1 MTICFTLSHFPSLHF
16 LSFLPSGEKIIMVMI
31 TLKVK
36 RRFFGKLFH
45 HLGMVKLQIKRFH
58 QICTD
63 ISLSKDKLKWE
74 WTCISSF
81 VKQKQR
87 TMLYC
92 NDDKFQCMLHYQF
105 FAPNKKYKMSLG
117 YLCRKN
123 CTRDIMQLLAISC
136 RYVIVFQNISFL
148 LVLHYLYRLNTAIK
162 RRYYSVHLSCNTT

>member
-1 MTICFTLSHFPSLHF
+1 MKISFILSDFPSLHF
-16 LSFLPSGEKIIMVMI
+16 LSFLPSGEKIIMVII
-31 TLKVK
+31 TLEVK

-45 HLGMVKLQIKRFH
+45 QLGMVKLQIKRFH

-92 NDDKFQCMLHYQF
+92 NDDKFQCMLHYHF
-105 FAPNKKYKMSLG
+105 FAPNKKYEIFLS
-117 YLCRKN
+117 YLCRID
-123 CTRDIMQLLAISC
+123 CTRDIMQLLCYCVPEYITSS
-136 RYVIVFQNISFL
+136 SF
-148 LVLHYLYRLNTAIK
+148 T
-162 RRYYSVHLSCNTT
+162 LSIQAEYCIQAKILQCTFEL

>member
-1 MTICFTLSHFPSLHF
+1 MSQEFVQFKMKISFILSHFPSLHF
-16 LSFLPSGEKIIMVMI
+16 LSFLPSGEKIIMVII
-31 TLKVK
+31 TLEVK

-45 HLGMVKLQIKRFH
+45 QLGMVKLQIKRFH

-92 NDDKFQCMLHYQF
+92 NDDKFQCMLHYHF
-105 FAPNKKYKMSLG
+105 FAPNKKYKIFLG
-117 YLCRKN
+117 YLCRID
-123 CTRDIMQLLAISC
+123 CTRDII
-136 RYVIVFQNISFL
+136 IVFQNISL
-148 LVLHYLYRLNTAIK
+148 LSSFT
-162 RRYYSVHLSCNTT
+162 LSIQAEYCNQTKILQCTFEL

>member
-1 MTICFTLSHFPSLHF
+1 MKISFILSHFPSSHF
-16 LSFLPSGEKIIMVMI
+16 LSFLPSGEKIMIVII
-31 TLKVK
+31 TLEVK

-45 HLGMVKLQIKRFH
+45 QLGMVKLQIKRFH

-92 NDDKFQCMLHYQF
+92 NDDKFECMLHYHF
-105 FAPNKKYKMSLG
+105 FAPNKKYIISLG
-117 YLCRKN
+117 FLYKID
-123 CTRDIMQLLAISC
+123 CTRDIMKLLTFN
-136 RYVIVFQNISFL
+136 VIVFQNISLL

>member
-1 MTICFTLSHFPSLHF
+1 MLQEFVQFKMKFSFILSHFPSLHF
-16 LSFLPSGEKIIMVMI
+16 LSFLPSGEKIMIVII
-31 TLKVK
+31 TLEVK

-45 HLGMVKLQIKRFH
+45 QLGMVKLQIKRFH

-92 NDDKFQCMLHYQF
+92 NDDKFECMLHYHF
-105 FAPNKKYKMSLG
+105 FAPNKKYIISLG
-117 YLCRKN
+117 FLYKID
-123 CTRDIMQLLAISC
+123 CTRDIMKLLCYCVPEYITSS
-136 RYVIVFQNISFL
+136 SF
-148 LVLHYLYRLNTAIK
+148 T
-162 RRYYSVHLSCNTT
+162 LSIQAEYCNQTKILQCTFEL